1 MDFDVSWF
9 YNHLPI
15 TFVETFLVTLFL
27 CHPLPKRK
35 YFPLLAP
42 LALVIGYFLSI
53 MMIPLSQFLNS
64 NSMLITYSVV
74 QVMIIICVLV
84 CFKVSIQ
91 SSVFLGVTGYT
102 IRHMSSMLEILAQ
115 FLFGKTL
122 ITSQSSFLQFMYI
135 GEFVSLV
142 IYSPLIAYLST
153 IVKDKLRAEKP
164 PLFTVI
170 CLVITFTIN
179 ILYNKYVMQY
189 INSQTGAAK
198 YVMNV
203 INVLICGFSLLF
215 TFGYLKMK
223 DLQSEIAISNYIRSE
238 EMKQFHQSK
247 ANVDLI
253 SIKCHDLKHQIRT
266 MAEQNHP
273 LSKEELLE
281 IENEINEFDT
291 KVNTGNVNLD
301 IVLKE
306 KSYYCF
312 KHGITLYL
320 MVDGKLLDFLPI
332 NDLYSLFGNI
342 LENAIESV
350 MKIPD
355 KSKRLITLKVTR
367 KENSVFIMENNPY
380 VGKLNLIK
388 GIPQTT
394 KADNN
399 YHGFGLKSIQRIAE
413 LYDGNLIINTKDQN
427 FSLYLLFEGKISKD
441 FVPEEVIAV
450 QKQSH

>member
-1 MDFDVSWF
+1 
-9 YNHLPI
+9 
-15 TFVETFLVTLFL
+15 
-27 CHPLPKRK
+27 
-35 YFPLLAP
+35 
-42 LALVIGYFLSI
+42 
-53 MMIPLSQFLNS
+53 
-64 NSMLITYSVV
+64 
-74 QVMIIICVLV
+74 
-84 CFKVSIQ
+84 
-91 SSVFLGVTGYT
+91 
-102 IRHMSSMLEILAQ
+102 
-115 FLFGKTL
+115 
-122 ITSQSSFLQFMYI
+122 
-135 GEFVSLV
+135 
-142 IYSPLIAYLST
+142 
-153 IVKDKLRAEKP
+153 
-164 PLFTVI
+164 
-170 CLVITFTIN
+170 
-179 ILYNKYVMQY
+179 
-189 INSQTGAAK
+189 
-198 YVMNV
+198 
-203 INVLICGFSLLF
+203 
-215 TFGYLKMK
+215 
-223 DLQSEIAISNYIRSE
+223 
-238 EMKQFHQSK
+238 
-247 ANVDLI
+247 
-253 SIKCHDLKHQIRT
+253 